1 MLASVL
7 ISFALRPYKHK
18 TYVFVD
24 EIGCNRTQQI
34 LVLLLPAPH
43 QKIHENV
50 NKNY

>member
-24 EIGCNRTQQI
+24 EIGCNRTQHDFS
-34 LVLLLPAPH
+34 VVVACPTS
-43 QKIHENV
+43 ENP
-50 NKNY
+50 